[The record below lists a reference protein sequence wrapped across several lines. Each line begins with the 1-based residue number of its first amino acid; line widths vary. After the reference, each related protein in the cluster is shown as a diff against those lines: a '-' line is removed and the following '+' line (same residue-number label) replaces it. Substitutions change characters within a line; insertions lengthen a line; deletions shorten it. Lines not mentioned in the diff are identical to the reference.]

1 LEAVNLYTVVIIAF
15 LGSFGHCIGMCGG
28 IVLAYTSTKVDSSF
42 NKTQQTLSHL
52 SYSLGRVT
60 TYTALGI
67 FFGGLG
73 QVISMSHVGNGVLL
87 IVAGVI
93 MLLSGL
99 SLLGKLRFLNLIE
112 YSTSKSGWY
121 QRNFKRLIH
130 SKSLYSFFAL
140 GMLNGLLPC
149 GFVYFFA
156 VTAASTGSA
165 LWGGVVML
173 IFGLSTIPAL
183 FSLGFFTGLFKLS
196 SFRDIM
202 IKIASIVIII
212 YSVVTLYYGY
222 KYLSDPK
229 QTLVDCPACEVERST
244 ESK

>member
-1 LEAVNLYTVVIIAF
+1 LEAVNLYTVLIIAF
-15 LGSFGHCIGMCGG
+15 LGSFGHCVGMCGG

-60 TYTALGI
+60 TYTALGV

-73 QVISMSHVGNGVLL
+73 QVISMSHIGNGVLL

-165 LWGGVVML
+165 LWGGVVMF

>member
-60 TYTALGI
+60 TYTALGV

-73 QVISMSHVGNGVLL
+73 QVISMSHIGNGVLL

-165 LWGGVVML
+165 LWGGVVMF

>member
-1 LEAVNLYTVVIIAF
+1 
-15 LGSFGHCIGMCGG
+15 MCGG

-60 TYTALGI
+60 TYTALGV

-73 QVISMSHVGNGVLL
+73 QVISMSHIGNGVLL

-165 LWGGVVML
+165 LWGGVVMF

>member
-1 LEAVNLYTVVIIAF
+1 MEAVNLYTVLIIAF
-15 LGSFGHCIGMCGG
+15 LGSFGHCVGMCGG

-60 TYTALGI
+60 TYTALGV

-73 QVISMSHVGNGVLL
+73 QVISMSHIGNGVLL

-165 LWGGVVML
+165 LWGGVVMF

>member
-1 LEAVNLYTVVIIAF
+1 LEAVNLYTVLIIAF
-15 LGSFGHCIGMCGG
+15 LGSFGHCVGMCGG

-165 LWGGVVML
+165 LWGGVVMF